1 MFFVF
6 SGVLIILCENSLK
19 CMDFLEELR
28 DFDLIIYDNVVYC
41 GVLMGE
47 FFDVLRVEIMFLF
60 LIIQLF
66 FLYYMIFMLVFYVLQ
81 GFIGFFDKMIFVE
94 CVMNLVVFFGWCFFD
109 FLVCG
114 REMNVLKI
122 KYNIKFE

>member
-1 MFFVF
+1 MYGFFGRIERF
-6 SGVLIILCENSLK
+6 Y
-19 CMDFLEELR
+19 
-28 DFDLIIYDNVVYC
+28 LIIYDNVVFC
-41 GVLMGE
+41 GVLLGE
-47 FFDVLRVEIMFLF
+47 FFDVLRVEIMFVF
-60 LIIQLF
+60 LNIQLF